1 MAKNTAGDAARPAF
15 VRHGKLR
22 RSSAWGNAL
31 RVIATTAL
39 VVALSGAATVAYAVW
54 GIVQNLNTVELGN
67 EASGVGAGSQ
77 SIDGELTIL
86 LVGSDTRAGQSWDD
100 GEEGELNDV
109 NLLLH
114 VSADHQNATVVSL
127 PRDLMVPFPSC
138 PGPDGEPDYYPAMSE
153 QQLNSAMMYGGLP
166 CAVATIS
173 ELTGMDIPYA
183 GLITF
188 DGVVGVSNALGGVD
202 VCLTQE
208 IVDPAA
214 DLDLPAGMNTL
225 VGWDALQFLRTRHGV
240 GDGGDT
246 SRISNQQVF
255 MSALVRKLKDSDTLS
270 DPMKVFGLAKAGVE
284 NMTLSSNMASV
295 EFMQAIAGT
304 VKDIDLERIN
314 FVQYPSSTHP
324 YQEGRLTPDYVSAQ
338 ALFDVIRSG
347 EPFDVTGVGEGVA
360 VDGVDP
366 NAVTEEAPVETEQAV
381 DPVTG
386 EPIVEEQAI
395 DPVTGEPVD
404 PGTIAPTE
412 EAGPTK
418 LPDNITGLQAST
430 EACSAGRTVF

>member
-22 RSSAWGNAL
+22 RSNAWGNAL
-31 RVIATTAL
+31 RVLLTTVI
-39 VVALSGAATVAYAVW
+39 VVALSGVATVGYAVW
-54 GIVQNLNTVELGN
+54 GLTQNLNTVDLGT
-67 EASGVGAGSQ
+67 EASGVGVGAQ
-77 SIDGELTIL
+77 SVDGELTIL
-86 LVGSDTRAGQSWDD
+86 LVGSDTRAGQEYDD

-114 VSADHQNATVVSL
+114 VSADHQNATVLSL

-138 PGPDGEPDYYPAMSE
+138 PGPNGEPDYFPPMSE

-166 CAVATIS
+166 CVARTIS
-173 ELTGMDIPYA
+173 ELTGMEIPYA

-202 VCLTQE
+202 VCLTQP
-208 IVDPAA
+208 IVDEKA

-255 MSALVRKLKDSDTLS
+255 MSALVRKLKSADTLS
-270 DPMKVFGLAKAGVE
+270 DPVKVYALAKAGVE

-295 EFMQAIAGT
+295 EFMQAVAGT
-304 VKDIDLERIN
+304 VKDIDLDRIN
-314 FVQYPSSTHP
+314 FVQYPTETHP
-324 YQEGRLTPDYVSAQ
+324 YQEGRLRPDYVNAEI
-338 ALFDVIRSG
+338 LINLMKSG
-347 EPFDVTGVGEGVA
+347 EPFAVTGVGEGVA
-360 VDGVDP
+360 AQGAEGDAAATDAPATDVPATDDPAAEVPATDG
-366 NAVTEEAPVETEQAV
+366 
-381 DPVTG
+381 TG
-386 EPIVEEQAI
+386 ETPATPQ
-395 DPVTGEPVD
+395 DT
-404 PGTIAPTE
+404 
-412 EAGPTK
+412 GPTK
-418 LPDNITGLQAST
+418 LPENITGLQASN